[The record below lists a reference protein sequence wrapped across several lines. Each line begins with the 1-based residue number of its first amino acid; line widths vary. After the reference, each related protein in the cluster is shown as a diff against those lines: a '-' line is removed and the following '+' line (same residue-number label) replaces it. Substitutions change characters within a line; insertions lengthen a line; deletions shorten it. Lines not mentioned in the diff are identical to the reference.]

1 MTISLRNVLWPTDF
15 SDLSLKGGRHAYG
28 LCRQFGA
35 RLHIIHVI
43 APLMTPD
50 FSTPLPL
57 NVSGAGGEPE
67 MLAACRQS
75 LRRLVDEHFGG
86 DSQIVTDAFFSNPW
100 SGICK
105 YAEDKQVDLIVV
117 TTHGRTGLEHA
128 IIGSTAERIVQHAPC
143 AVLTLKNK
151 DADWVGE

>member
-1 MTISLRNVLWPTDF
+1 MTISLQNVLWPTDF
-15 SDLSLKGGRHAYG
+15 SDLALKGGRHAFG
-28 LCRQFGA
+28 LCRHFGA

-57 NVSGAGGEPE
+57 NVTGAGAEPD
-67 MLAACRQS
+67 MLTACRES
-75 LRRLVDEHFGG
+75 LRRLVDEQFAG
-86 DSQIVTDAFFSNPW
+86 DPQIVVDAFFANPW
-100 SGICK
+100 AGICK
-105 YAEDKQVDLIVV
+105 YATDKQIDLIVV

-143 AVLTLKNK
+143 AVLTLKNQ
-151 DADWVGE
+151 DTDLVAP